1 MSTSPNRLLGLV
13 LGVVYL
19 LVGMLGFFLTSET
32 GFAATSGPKVIDLF
46 QVNPLHNLVH
56 LAVGIVLVVTALVG
70 IRPARIANMTL
81 GAIFLLV
88 GVVGLLLASP
98 DNALN
103 ILAINGADNVLNF
116 ATAVVLLCVGFGADR
131 VIARPKTA

>member
-19 LVGMLGFFLTSET
+19 LIGILGFFLTSET

-70 IRPARIANMTL
+70 IRSARIANMTL

-131 VIARPKTA
+131 VLARPKAA